1 MKTKMKRH
9 KIFMIVYGVLLLVLS
24 VVASDC
30 SRKSNPIAQVTRFT
44 FPEPHYILLPDSIP
58 FRFEIS
64 DQARFEGRYTEDT
77 VYFCNIS
84 YPAYQAQLYCT
95 WHRITPERFP
105 VMAEESHRLVYQH
118 ATMASAIKEKMYTND
133 SAGIYGILYDLEGNV
148 ATPLQVAL
156 TDSVRYF
163 FNASLYFDSV
173 QGADSLAPVIKYIRR
188 DVIRIMES
196 FSLTKE

>member
-9 KIFMIVYGVLLLVLS
+9 RIFMIVYGMLLLGLS

-30 SRKSNPIAQVTRFT
+30 SRKSNQTPQAIRLT
-44 FPEPHYILLPDSIP
+44 FPEPRYVLLPDSIP

-64 DQARFEGRYTEDT
+64 DQAHFSGQYIEDT

-95 WHRITPERFP
+95 WHRITPERFS

-118 ATMASAIKEKMYTND
+118 ATMASAIKEKLYTND
-133 SAGIYGILYDLEGNV
+133 SAGIYGMLYDLEGNV

-163 FNASLYFDSV
+163 FNASLYFDSASN
-173 QGADSLAPVIKYIRR
+173 ADSLAPVVEYIRR
-188 DVIRIMES
+188 DVVRMMES